1 MSFDDSSRDGEERK
15 DLTNFGLKTD
25 IYAKK
30 SQKVGSS
37 SEPLITR
44 GISGLTDIILC
55 NYMGESF
62 QDQS

>member
-30 SQKVGSS
+30 SQKVGNS

-44 GISGLTDIILC
+44 GILILYCTC

>member
-30 SQKVGSS
+30 SQKVGNS
-37 SEPLITR
+37 SEPWITR
-44 GISGLTDIILC
+44 GISGLTDI
-55 NYMGESF
+55 
-62 QDQS
+62 